1 MFITSGE
8 LPARMNEP
16 NRNAPPRMTMPARMV
31 FLRPILEATAPT
43 GMYETMAAPVAMV
56 SVVL

>member
-1 MFITSGE
+1 
-8 LPARMNEP
+8 MNEP

-43 GMYETMAAPVAMV
+43 GMYEMMAAPVAMV